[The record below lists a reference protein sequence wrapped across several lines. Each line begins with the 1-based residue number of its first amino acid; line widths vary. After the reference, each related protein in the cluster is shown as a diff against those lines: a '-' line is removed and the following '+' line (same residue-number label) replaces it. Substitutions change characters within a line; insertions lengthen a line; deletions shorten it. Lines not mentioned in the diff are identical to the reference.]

1 MTEKPDGLDFEFAYR
16 SDLYEAATIEA
27 FAARLIRFLD
37 HVTADP
43 GLPIGDVG
51 LLTATERRGLV
62 PASGADGSVAGL
74 WQVLA
79 AGAAEHPD
87 RVAVAAGDRTVTY
100 RQLVVRAESL
110 ARELVARGAGPGV
123 RVACAVPRS
132 LDSVTAVWAIART
145 GAAPVMIDPEHP
157 AARIQLMLEACG
169 ARTGVTTAEAV
180 VSLPS
185 RVEWVDVAASGTGV
199 LGEPEIH
206 PDDAA
211 YVVFT
216 SGTTGHPKAVV
227 LTARG
232 LGAFGDDLAEIFAA
246 DADSRVLHV
255 AGPGFDMALLEM
267 LLAGM
272 SGAPTRGGSR
282 IGLRRAGTH
291 RVDCRRTRHPRLP
304 HAVRRVERVAAGSFP
319 NLATL
324 MLGGERVTDDVSARW
339 GEGRRLFIGY
349 GPAEATAFATWAG
362 PLAPSDRPL
371 IGRPARASMP
381 SCSID
386 ACSLC
391 RRGDRRAVPGG

>member
-1 MTEKPDGLDFEFAYR
+1 M
-16 SDLYEAATIEA
+16 
-27 FAARLIRFLD
+27 
-37 HVTADP
+37 
-43 GLPIGDVG
+43 
-51 LLTATERRGLV
+51 
-62 PASGADGSVAGL
+62 
-74 WQVLA
+74 
-79 AGAAEHPD
+79 
-87 RVAVAAGDRTVTY
+87 
-100 RQLVVRAESL
+100 
-110 ARELVARGAGPGV
+110 
-123 RVACAVPRS
+123 PRS

-157 AARIQLMLEACG
+157 AARIQLMLEAWCG

-267 LLAGM
+267 LLAG
-272 SGAPTRGGSR
+272 SRAPDSWWLPDRPTA
-282 IGLRRAGTH
+282 AGTH

-304 HAVRRVERVAAGSFP
+304 HAVRRVERRRRIVPEPCDA
-319 NLATL
+319 
-324 MLGGERVTDDVSARW
+324 DAR
-339 GEGRRLFIGY
+339 
-349 GPAEATAFATWAG
+349 
-362 PLAPSDRPL
+362 
-371 IGRPARASMP
+371 
-381 SCSID
+381 
-386 ACSLC
+386 
-391 RRGDRRAVPGG
+391 RRAGHRRCVGTVG

>member
-1 MTEKPDGLDFEFAYR
+1 M
-16 SDLYEAATIEA
+16 
-27 FAARLIRFLD
+27 
-37 HVTADP
+37 
-43 GLPIGDVG
+43 
-51 LLTATERRGLV
+51 
-62 PASGADGSVAGL
+62 
-74 WQVLA
+74 
-79 AGAAEHPD
+79 
-87 RVAVAAGDRTVTY
+87 
-100 RQLVVRAESL
+100 
-110 ARELVARGAGPGV
+110 
-123 RVACAVPRS
+123 ACAVPRS

-272 SGAPTRGGSR
+272 SGARLVVAPGSAYGGPELTELIAAER
-282 IGLRRAGTH
+282 VTH
-291 RVDCRRTRHPRLP
+291 ACLTPSV
-304 HAVRRVERVAAGSFP
+304 ASSVAAGSFP

-349 GPAEATAFATWAG
+349 GPAEATA
-362 PLAPSDRPL
+362 S
-371 IGRPARASMP
+371 
-381 SCSID
+381 
-386 ACSLC
+386 
-391 RRGDRRAVPGG
+391 RRGRVHWPRPTDR

>member
-87 RVAVAAGDRTVTY
+87 RVAVAAGDRHRDLSPTRRARGVT
-100 RQLVVRAESL
+100 R
-110 ARELVARGAGPGV
+110 RELVARGAGPGV

-180 VSLPS
+180 VSLRRASNGSTSLRPAPVSWES
-185 RVEWVDVAASGTGV
+185 RKFTRRRGLRGV
-199 LGEPEIH
+199 HLGHDRP
-206 PDDAA
+206 
-211 YVVFT
+211 
-216 SGTTGHPKAVV
+216 PKAVV

-272 SGAPTRGGSR
+272 SGARLVVAPGSAYGGPELTEL
-282 IGLRRAGTH
+282 IAAE
-291 RVDCRRTRHPRLP
+291 RVTTPA
-304 HAVRRVERVAAGSFP
+304 HAVRRV
-319 NLATL
+319 
-324 MLGGERVTDDVSARW
+324 
-339 GEGRRLFIGY
+339 
-349 GPAEATAFATWAG
+349 
-362 PLAPSDRPL
+362 
-371 IGRPARASMP
+371 RASP
-381 SCSID
+381 PDRSRT
-386 ACSLC
+386 L
-391 RRGDRRAVPGG
+391 RR

>member
-1 MTEKPDGLDFEFAYR
+1 M
-16 SDLYEAATIEA
+16 
-27 FAARLIRFLD
+27 
-37 HVTADP
+37 
-43 GLPIGDVG
+43 
-51 LLTATERRGLV
+51 
-62 PASGADGSVAGL
+62 
-74 WQVLA
+74 
-79 AGAAEHPD
+79 
-87 RVAVAAGDRTVTY
+87 TY

-110 ARELVARGAGPGV
+110 ARDLVARGAGPGV

-255 AGPGFDMALLEM
+255 AGPGSTWRCSRCCWRVCRALD
-267 LLAGM
+267 
-272 SGAPTRGGSR
+272 SWW
-282 IGLRRAGTH
+282 
-291 RVDCRRTRHPRLP
+291 LP
-304 HAVRRVERVAAGSFP
+304 
-319 NLATL
+319 
-324 MLGGERVTDDVSARW
+324 
-339 GEGRRLFIGY
+339 
-349 GPAEATAFATWAG
+349 
-362 PLAPSDRPL
+362 DRPTS
-371 IGRPARASMP
+371 GRNSP
-381 SCSID
+381 S
-386 ACSLC
+386 
-391 RRGDRRAVPGG
+391 